1 MTQHRSLRA
10 VVALAGAVATAT
22 GAGDAVAQTF
32 PTKAVRVVVPFAP
45 GGSTDVLAR
54 AVALRLTDA
63 YGQQVTVDNRPGANT
78 IVGADLVAKAP
89 ADGHTLLMTI
99 DATFVINPHAYAK
112 LPFDALK
119 DFAPVTKVAA
129 LPLILVSH
137 PSLPANDAKSF
148 IALARSNP
156 GKLDYS
162 TSGHASTAHLS
173 MLLLEKRIGTKMTHI
188 AYKGGGQAVI
198 DAIAGQ
204 VPLFMTAVPTVQQYF
219 KSGKLKPIAF
229 TSMKRHHSMPEVSTF
244 AEAGL
249 AGYDISIYYPIF
261 APAGTP
267 RAAIMRVRDEVAR
280 ILQLPEMKDRFLVTI
295 GADPVGGTPEQL
307 AADVKADFAR
317 WASIVKENGISIKMD

>member
-1 MTQHRSLRA
+1 MTILKTLRA
-10 VVALAGAVATAT
+10 AAVTVAAAIVATGSAPV
-22 GAGDAVAQTF
+22 AAQTF
-32 PTKAVRVVVPFAP
+32 PTKPVRIVVPFAP

-54 AVALRLTDA
+54 AVAQRMTEPF
-63 YGQQVTVDNRPGANT
+63 GHQVTVDNRPGANT
-78 IVGADLVAKAP
+78 IVGADIVAKAP

-137 PSLPANDAKSF
+137 PSLPATDAKSF
-148 IALARSNP
+148 VALARANS

-173 MLLLEKRIGTKMTHI
+173 MLLLEQRIGTKMTHI

-229 TSMKRHHSMPEVSTF
+229 TSMKRHHSLPEVSTF
-244 AEAGL
+244 AEAGI

-267 RAAIMRVRDEVAR
+267 RAAINRIRDEVAR

-307 AADVKADFAR
+307 AADVKADHAR
-317 WASIVKENGISIKMD
+317 WATIVKENGISIRVE

>member
-1 MTQHRSLRA
+1 MLARNIVRA
-10 VVALAGAVATAT
+10 AAALAAAAVL
-22 GAGDAVAQTF
+22 AGPSGAQTY
-32 PTKAVRVVVPFAP
+32 PTKPVRMIVPFAP

-54 AVALRLTDA
+54 AVAQRLGESF
-63 YGQQVTVDNRPGANT
+63 GQQVTVDNRPGANT
-78 IVGADLVAKAP
+78 IVGADLVAKSTP
-89 ADGHTLLMTI
+89 DGHTLLMTI
-99 DATFVINPHAYAK
+99 DATFVINPHAYAR
-112 LPFDALK
+112 LPFDVFR

-129 LPLILVSH
+129 LPLILVTH
-137 PSLPANDAKSF
+137 PSLPATDAKSF
-148 IALARSNP
+148 VALARANP

-162 TSGHASTAHLS
+162 SSGHASTAHLS

-219 KSGKLKPIAF
+219 KSGKLRPIAF
-229 TSMKRHHSMPEVSTF
+229 TSAKRHPSMPQVSTF
-244 AEAGL
+244 AEAGI
-249 AGYDISIYYPIF
+249 ADYDISIYYPVF

-267 RAAIMRVRDEVAR
+267 RSAIGRVRDEIAR

-307 AADVKADFAR
+307 AADVKADHAR
-317 WASIVKENGISIKMD
+317 WATIVRENGISIKMD